1 MRVTSD
7 RSSGLPNMAS
17 LLRTGLAVFLED
29 KTTMF
34 SEWWAVTL
42 LRHHTLLFFFFFL
55 LDKAGCHAKQQLSFG
70 KQAKTAP
77 PSRRRRSLPG
87 LANERGSSPARRRRA
102 ARGELEGG
110 REA

>member
-7 RSSGLPNMAS
+7 GSSGLPNMAS

-29 KTTMF
+29 KATMF

-42 LRHHTLLFFFFFL
+42 LRHHTAFFFL

-70 KQAKTAP
+70 KQAKTS
-77 PSRRRRSLPG
+77 PSK
-87 LANERGSSPARRRRA
+87 
-102 ARGELEGG
+102 
-110 REA
+110 